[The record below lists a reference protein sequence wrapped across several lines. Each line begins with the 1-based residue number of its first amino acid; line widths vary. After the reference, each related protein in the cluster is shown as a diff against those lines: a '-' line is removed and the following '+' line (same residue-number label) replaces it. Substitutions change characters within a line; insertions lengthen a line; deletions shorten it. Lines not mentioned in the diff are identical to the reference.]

1 MEKNRFF
8 WSFYNFKSIYNPV
21 HTPKITNVRFK
32 RQQIWKNIKNII
44 PEKLWLGD
52 SVYMRENEKSTH
64 K

>member
-1 MEKNRFF
+1 
-8 WSFYNFKSIYNPV
+8 YNFKSIYHPV